1 MDISDWRRKI
11 DALDLQIVELLNQ
24 RAEAARAIGKLR
36 EATDMPVYEPNREDV
51 IFENVRSHNRGPLP
65 DSELV
70 FIYQRVVAVMR
81 CLQRNE
87 LASQQTDL
95 PKILLRQPIC
105 SAKCC
110 STHSADGRAGL
121 LHVSF

>member
-1 MDISDWRRKI
+1 MDIGDWRMKI
-11 DALDLQIVELLNQ
+11 DALDLKIVELLNQ
-24 RAEAARAIGKLR
+24 RAEAARAIGKLK
-36 EATDMPVYEPNREDV
+36 EATDMPVYEPQREDV

-70 FIYQRVVAVMR
+70 FIYQRLVAVMR

-95 PKILLRQPIC
+95 P
-105 SAKCC
+105 
-110 STHSADGRAGL
+110 
-121 LHVSF
+121 

>member
-1 MDISDWRRKI
+1 MDISDWRMKI

-24 RAEAARAIGKLR
+24 RAEAARAIGKLK
-36 EATDMPVYEPNREDV
+36 EATDMPVYEPQREDV

-70 FIYQRVVAVMR
+70 FIYQRLVAVMR

-87 LASQQTDL
+87 LASQQTSL
-95 PKILLRQPIC
+95 P
-105 SAKCC
+105 
-110 STHSADGRAGL
+110 
-121 LHVSF
+121 

>member
-24 RAEAARAIGKLR
+24 RAEAARAIGTLK
-36 EATDMPVYEPNREDV
+36 EATDMPVYEPKREDV

-70 FIYQRVVAVMR
+70 FIYQRLVAVMR

-95 PKILLRQPIC
+95 P
-105 SAKCC
+105 
-110 STHSADGRAGL
+110 
-121 LHVSF
+121 

>member
-24 RAEAARAIGKLR
+24 RAEAARAIGKLK
-36 EATDMPVYEPNREDV
+36 EATDMPVFEPKREDV

-70 FIYQRVVAVMR
+70 FIYQRLIAVMR

-87 LASQQTDL
+87 LASQQTEL
-95 PKILLRQPIC
+95 P
-105 SAKCC
+105 
-110 STHSADGRAGL
+110 
-121 LHVSF
+121 

>member
-24 RAEAARAIGKLR
+24 RAEAARAIGKLK
-36 EATDMPVYEPNREDV
+36 EATDMPVFEPKREDV

-70 FIYQRVVAVMR
+70 FIYQRLIAVMR

-87 LASQQTDL
+87 LASQQTEL
-95 PKILLRQPIC
+95 
-105 SAKCC
+105 S
-110 STHSADGRAGL
+110 
-121 LHVSF
+121 

>member
-1 MDISDWRRKI
+1 MEIGDWRTRI

-24 RAEAARAIGKLR
+24 RAEAARAIGTLK
-36 EATDMPVYEPNREDV
+36 EATELPIYEPNREQV

-87 LASQQTDL
+87 LASQQAE
-95 PKILLRQPIC
+95 PAAR
-105 SAKCC
+105 
-110 STHSADGRAGL
+110 
-121 LHVSF
+121 